1 MVNINKVKQL
11 AIFRG
16 IKYGFLCQ
24 QVGED
29 PSYLDKV
36 KFGRRNM
43 DKGRIELFA
52 KILGTTVEYLTDQT
66 DEPFGAKESGV
77 KIKVFGDV
85 AAGIPIEQIDN
96 FDPDDS
102 ASWEEIDT
110 RTARNGEYFALRIK
124 GDSMSPT
131 IMDGDVAIVRHQ
143 SDCENGDIAIVAV
156 NGDTATCK
164 KVRLTDS
171 GMVLLPLN
179 PVYEPMVFTN
189 DQIKDLPITILGKVV
204 EIRRSI

>member
-1 MVNINKVKQL
+1 MVNINKVKNL
-11 AIFRG
+11 AQFRG
-16 IKYGFLCQ
+16 IKFGFLCQ

-29 PSYLDKV
+29 PTYLDKV
-36 KFGRRNM
+36 KFGRRKM
-43 DKGRIELFA
+43 ERDRIELFA
-52 KILGTTVEYLTDQT
+52 KILGTTYEYLTDQT
-66 DEPFGAKESGV
+66 DDPAIPHSSGG
-77 KIKVFGDV
+77 KIKVWGDV

-124 GDSMSPT
+124 GDSMSPV
-131 IMDGDVAIVRHQ
+131 IMDGDIAIVRHQ

-164 KVRLTDS
+164 RVRFTDA
-171 GMVLLPLN
+171 GIMLIPLN
-179 PVYEPMVFTN
+179 TAYEPIFFSN
-189 DQIKDLPITILGKVV
+189 DQVRDLPVTILGKVV
-204 EIRRSI
+204 EIRRSV